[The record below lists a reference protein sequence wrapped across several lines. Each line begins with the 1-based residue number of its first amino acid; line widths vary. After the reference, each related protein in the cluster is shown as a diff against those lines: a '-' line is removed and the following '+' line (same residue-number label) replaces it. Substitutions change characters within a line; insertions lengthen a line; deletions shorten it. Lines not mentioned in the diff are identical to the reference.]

1 MPPGFADQPDFSLSG
16 ENYDCETL
24 PSLHFNIRAD
34 ETTVETEEQKIQYRL
49 NPIFRTV
56 EDRAN
61 GFIPAWRGPECDRIV
76 ML

>member
-1 MPPGFADQPDFSLSG
+1 MPPGFVDQPEFSMSG

-24 PSLHFNIRAD
+24 PTLKFTSHAN
-34 ETTVETEEQKIQYRL
+34 ETTIETEEHKIEYHL

-56 EDRAN
+56 EDRDN
-61 GFIPAWRGPECDRIV
+61 GFIPGWRGPECDRIV